1 MSSDP
6 GAWKKWGA
14 LVVFAVQ
21 NAGAVLLM
29 RYSKLLKA
37 APYNNLAAVMMQE
50 LVKLVA
56 STVLY
61 AVECGGPGFM
71 VGRLQTDLKENWN
84 EWVQL
89 GVPALLYTLQ
99 NVMLFVGAA
108 HLEAAIQQVTY
119 QTKIFFT
126 AIFSVVLLGKKLTT
140 NQWLSLLL
148 LVVGVL
154 CVQGVADMLIGAP
167 PASPPAVAAPSDAA
181 GRSGHVHNLIK
192 KGARR
197 GHQYRRKVRCAWPW
211 PACGSRAARC
221 TQRATAV
228 LTPDTT
234 RRWQR
239 ARRVSNAK
247 GGSSP
252 RGRVV
257 VMPGAHTKPLTRL
270 RHARAPP

>member
-197 GHQYRRKVRCAWPW
+197 GHQ
-211 PACGSRAARC
+211 
-221 TQRATAV
+221 
-228 LTPDTT
+228 
-234 RRWQR
+234 
-239 ARRVSNAK
+239 
-247 GGSSP
+247 
-252 RGRVV
+252 
-257 VMPGAHTKPLTRL
+257 
-270 RHARAPP
+270 

>member
-1 MSSDP
+1 M
-6 GAWKKWGA
+6 
-14 LVVFAVQ
+14 Q

-126 AIFSVVLLGKKLTT
+126 AIFSVVLLGKKLST

-154 CVQGVADMLIGAP
+154 CVQGVADMLIAE
-167 PASPPAVAAPSDAA
+167 
-181 GRSGHVHNLIK
+181 H
-192 KGARR
+192 
-197 GHQYRRKVRCAWPW
+197 
-211 PACGSRAARC
+211 
-221 TQRATAV
+221 
-228 LTPDTT
+228 
-234 RRWQR
+234 
-239 ARRVSNAK
+239 
-247 GGSSP
+247 
-252 RGRVV
+252 
-257 VMPGAHTKPLTRL
+257 
-270 RHARAPP
+270 